1 MKFFFLFALTAFS
14 SIAFSQSVGIGT
26 ATPNA
31 SAQLDINSTTKGVLI
46 PRMTT
51 TQRDGITNPANGLM
65 IYNSTTKQFNFHSG
79 SRWQNVG
86 AIPKGG
92 IVLSTTFNDTTIIK
106 EGFSYSG
113 YISHSTTSQFFGDTS
128 IPAFNWYEGNRL
140 YNNNEFAP
148 PCNGSTV
155 ACYTPGGL
163 YVFNSDTIYRYS
175 VADDKWTQQV
185 IGLPNVNSLLTYISD
200 VFYINSTKIFLW
212 SGSERKGFIYNYSD
226 NTWDSIST
234 AQSPSVRYNHK
245 AVWTGS
251 EIVIFGGS
259 SVASPVSGTEYLNT
273 GARYSPSVNQWT
285 PLPAI
290 LTSFPG
296 RKKFAMVATTNGIL
310 IWGGCQG
317 FFRSGSI
324 CCVNDPAPPYTC
336 ISGLSYSYDSSIAL
350 NDGVFY
356 NTASNNWTL
365 VSQTNAPSARY
376 HPAAIFDGTNVVIA
390 GGAYY
395 RQPLIGCVS
404 CITSPFGC
412 PKFIN
417 NDTVYNNGAKY
428 DPVLN
433 SWTPINNAP
442 RHFSGVDAV
451 WDNEQ
456 FMTISLG
463 DKPPGAFGII
473 FHEDSLLSYEPSA
486 NDWFLTAYPPVTIN
500 NGKFC
505 FAGKKNNYWS
515 TIPFEMLVLH
525 PTNCSGG
532 RKQVYNIRVNPVV
545 LPELKEGGVEDKKY
559 YLYKKE

>member
-1 MKFFFLFALTAFS
+1 MKFFLLLVFIAFS
-14 SIAFSQSVGIGT
+14 TTAFSQSVGIGT
-26 ATPNA
+26 TTPNA
-31 SAQLDINSTTKGVLI
+31 SAQLDINSTTKGILI

-51 TQRDGITNPANGLM
+51 AQRDGITNPANGLM
-65 IYNSTTKQFNFHSG
+65 IYNSTTEQYNFRNG

-92 IVLSTTFNDTTIIK
+92 IVLSTTFNDTAILK

-113 YISHSTTSQFFGDTS
+113 YINHSTTSQFFGDTT

-148 PCNGSTV
+148 PCNGSNV

-163 YVFNSDTIYRYS
+163 LVFNSDTIYRYS
-175 VADDKWTQQV
+175 VAEDKWTQRV
-185 IGLPNVNSLLTYISD
+185 IGLSNVNGILSSISD
-200 VFYINSTKIFLW
+200 IFYINNTKIFLW
-212 SGSERKGFIYNYSD
+212 SGSERKGFVYNYSA
-226 NTWDSIST
+226 NIWDSINT

-251 EIVIFGGS
+251 EVVIFGGS
-259 SVASPVSGTEYLNT
+259 SVESPVSGTDYLNT
-273 GARYSPSVNQWT
+273 GGRYSPTVNQWA

-296 RKKFAMVATTNGIL
+296 RKKFAMAATSNGIF

-317 FFRSGSI
+317 Y
-324 CCVNDPAPPYTC
+324 P
-336 ISGLSYSYDSSIAL
+336 ISGYKCCSFNPVTFECITGIGYSYDSSITF
-350 NDGVFY
+350 NDGIFY
-356 NTASNNWTL
+356 NNATNNWTL
-365 VSQTNAPSARY
+365 VSPTNAPSARY

-395 RQPLIGCVS
+395 RQPFIGCVS

-412 PKFIN
+412 PKFLN
-417 NDTVYNNGAKY
+417 NDTLYNNGAKY
-428 DPVLN
+428 DPATN

-451 WDNEQ
+451 WDSEQ

-463 DKPPGAFGII
+463 DNPPSAFGIV

-486 NDWFLTAYPPVTIN
+486 NDWLLTAFPPLTIN
-500 NGKFC
+500 NGRFC
-505 FAGKKNNYWS
+505 FAGQKNNYWS

-525 PTNCSGG
+525 PTDCKEG
-532 RKQVYNIRVNPVV
+532 RKQVYNIRTNPVIIREV
-545 LPELKEGGVEDKKY
+545 MNGNIEDKKY